1 MGKGCRGIFRY
12 RLLKRNVTKLLSFSS
27 AGFVGGVSKLPVSM
41 HDIYRDMIAHK
52 GTLALREK
60 GEKKECGERK
70 IGDPFPILSPL
81 FFPHPFINQVIPV
94 STGILF

>member
-52 GTLALREK
+52 GTLALKEK
-60 GEKKECGERK
+60 GKKKSVEKEKLAV
-70 IGDPFPILSPL
+70 PFL
-81 FFPHPFINQVIPV
+81 FF
-94 STGILF
+94 LFFSLFPTSLH